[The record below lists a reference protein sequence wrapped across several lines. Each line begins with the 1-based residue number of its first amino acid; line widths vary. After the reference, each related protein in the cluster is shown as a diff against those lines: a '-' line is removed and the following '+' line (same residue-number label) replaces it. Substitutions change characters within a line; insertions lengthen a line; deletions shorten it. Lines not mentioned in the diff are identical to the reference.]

1 MNIKA
6 VVKVMNFHA
15 LLRVENSRKQADL
28 YQTMA
33 EELDNMMEIIMNNRN
48 FQLDKRITLPSPD
61 LPVLRIYMGSDLG
74 FCGSV
79 NSSVSSVLS
88 RDDRS
93 EKIVIGKKLPH
104 PTDTVLYMT
113 REQYETEFET
123 VRAYLDAAVREK
135 RWSAVELVYNH
146 FYNLSDIRQE
156 VKRIYPLPLQKKTT
170 EREWDDFITEDDA
183 GDLLE
188 DMLLSCLIYEVRI
201 AAASAYASEN
211 TMRQNATT
219 ESLKKLD
226 EREAEELRLQRKEHT
241 QKAFRKTIDSFVKQK
256 SLRGHQ

>member
-15 LLRVENSRKQADL
+15 LLRVENSRNQADL

-33 EELDNMMEIIMNNRN
+33 EELDDMMDIIMNNRN
-48 FQLDKRITLPSPD
+48 FQLDKRVTLPSPD
-61 LPVLRIYMGSDLG
+61 LPVLRIYIGSDLG

-79 NSSVSSVLS
+79 NSSVSGVLT
-88 RDDRS
+88 RDNTS

-104 PTDTVLYMT
+104 PETVALYMT
-113 REQYETEFET
+113 REQYEKDFET
-123 VRAYLDAAVREK
+123 VRAYLAMAVREK

-156 VKRIYPLPLQKKTT
+156 VKRIYPLPPRESRKD
-170 EREWDDFITEDDA
+170 REWDDFITEDDA

-188 DMLLSCLIYEVRI
+188 EMLLSCLTYEVRI

-226 EREAEELRLQRKEHT
+226 EREAEELRLQRKENT
-241 QKAFRKTIDSFVKQK
+241 QRSFRKTIDSFIKQR
-256 SLRGHQ
+256 SLSRQK

>member
-113 REQYETEFET
+113 REQYETDFEA

-135 RWSAVELVYNH
+135 RWSAVE
-146 FYNLSDIRQE
+146 S
-156 VKRIYPLPLQKKTT
+156 TT
-170 EREWDDFITEDDA
+170 I
-183 GDLLE
+183 
-188 DMLLSCLIYEVRI
+188 S
-201 AAASAYASEN
+201 
-211 TMRQNATT
+211 
-219 ESLKKLD
+219 
-226 EREAEELRLQRKEHT
+226 
-241 QKAFRKTIDSFVKQK
+241 TI
-256 SLRGHQ
+256 

>member
-15 LLRVENSRKQADL
+15 LLRVENSRSQAER

-61 LPVLRIYMGSDLG
+61 LPVLRIYIGSDLG

-79 NSSVSSVLS
+79 NSSVSGVLA
-88 RDDRS
+88 RDNMS
-93 EKIVIGKKLPH
+93 EKVVIGKKLPR
-104 PTDTVLYMT
+104 PADTALYMT
-113 REQYETEFET
+113 REQYEADFEA
-123 VRAYLDAAVREK
+123 VRAYLAAAVREK

-156 VKRIYPLPLQKKTT
+156 VKRIYPLPIQKETT
-170 EREWDDFITEDDA
+170 GREWDDFITEDDA

-241 QKAFRKTIDSFVKQK
+241 QRAFRKTIDSFIKQK
-256 SLRGHQ
+256 SLSGQ